1 MQGYKKLVNNIKVLL
16 IGNFLSKIFS
26 VLLIP
31 VYTSQLTTQ
40 EYGVADLISVTIDLL
55 YPLITLTIC
64 ESVLRFL
71 LKNKKEKKEILL
83 IGLVITFG
91 ACCIVSVLGIFIT
104 SILHIKV
111 YYTLFFLYF
120 VSVALKNLL
129 TYFSKGIEEIN
140 TLMFGGVINT
150 ITFLASNI
158 LLIVIMRFGIRGY
171 LASFIIANFVTCLF
185 IVCRLK
191 IWEILLPFS
200 QPNSKLF
207 IGMLKYSVPLMPN
220 SMSWWI
226 SNSSDRYI
234 LNYFWGTAPGGLYAT
249 AYKIPTFV
257 SMFSDIFISA
267 WQISAVEKFGS
278 KESIAFYQ
286 SVYRMYSSVLCICSA
301 IVIIASKFLS
311 FFLFQKDFFS
321 AWKFVPLLAVAVI
334 FSGMGTFVGSIFT
347 SSMKTRFLF
356 FSTITAA
363 LVNIILNFCLI
374 PKFHGYG
381 AAFATVVSY
390 IVNWLMRLQ
399 MSKKIINMK
408 LNYRNE
414 FLAYFLVLLLAF
426 VCIYERFFVGIIIFL
441 IIVFVYRE
449 RFGEIFQMIQKMRY
463 RNENFS

>member
-1 MQGYKKLVNNIKVLL
+1 
-16 IGNFLSKIFS
+16 
-26 VLLIP
+26 
-31 VYTSQLTTQ
+31 
-40 EYGVADLISVTIDLL
+40 
-55 YPLITLTIC
+55 
-64 ESVLRFL
+64 
-71 LKNKKEKKEILL
+71 
-83 IGLVITFG
+83 
-91 ACCIVSVLGIFIT
+91 
-104 SILHIKV
+104 
-111 YYTLFFLYF
+111 
-120 VSVALKNLL
+120 
-129 TYFSKGIEEIN
+129 
-140 TLMFGGVINT
+140 MFGGVINT

-200 QPNSKLF
+200 RPNSKLF

-311 FFLFQKDFFS
+311 FFLFQKDFLAHGNLCLFWPLQLYS
-321 AWKFVPLLAVAVI
+321 AEWELL
-334 FSGMGTFVGSIFT
+334 
-347 SSMKTRFLF
+347 
-356 FSTITAA
+356 
-363 LVNIILNFCLI
+363 
-374 PKFHGYG
+374 
-381 AAFATVVSY
+381 
-390 IVNWLMRLQ
+390 
-399 MSKKIINMK
+399 
-408 LNYRNE
+408 
-414 FLAYFLVLLLAF
+414 
-426 VCIYERFFVGIIIFL
+426 
-441 IIVFVYRE
+441 
-449 RFGEIFQMIQKMRY
+449 
-463 RNENFS
+463 